1 MVEEDIKV
9 EMTAIIIEIEERLL
23 VDVLQSEYAFGEY
36 LLLLNNATIFYNK
49 EGEKI
54 SKNQLRVGD
63 KIKVK
68 YSGQV
73 MLSIP
78 PQVVAYEIEVL

>member
-1 MVEEDIKV
+1 MVEENNKV

-49 EGEKI
+49 VGEKI